1 MQIAQAD
8 QIDVLLGDTAGRLH
22 NQTNLMQE
30 LTKVKKVIG
39 KKHEAAPHEV
49 WLVLDATVG
58 QNGLRQAQQF
68 KDAVGV
74 TGVILTKLDGSA
86 KGGIIFAISKVLRLP
101 IRFVG
106 VGEKASDLLPFDANR
121 YVDALFDVDT

>member
-1 MQIAQAD
+1 M
-8 QIDVLLGDTAGRLH
+8 
-22 NQTNLMQE
+22 
-30 LTKVKKVIG
+30 IG
-39 KKHEAAPHEV
+39 KKAEGRTHEV

-86 KGGIIFAISKVLRLP
+86 KSGIIFAISKVLRLP
-101 IRFVG
+101 IHFVG